1 MKKIYVQRQIIGWEE
16 FTYEVDDNFQDYGKL
31 VYQND
36 WTDWEYMPDASDYT
50 GEYEIY
56 DENYNKIEYD

>member
-1 MKKIYVQRQIIGWEE
+1 MKTIHVQRQIIGWEE
-16 FTYEVDDNFQDYGKL
+16 FTYEVDDDFQDYKNL
-31 VYQND
+31 AYRND

-50 GEYEIY
+50 GEGEIY